1 MNIMATVKKAKK
13 QTFEEAIAELE
24 ETVAKLEL
32 EDISLDESLGL
43 FSKGVELSGICRGIL
58 DDIEGRIVK
67 LVGNADGSVK
77 EEAF

>member
-1 MNIMATVKKAKK
+1 MATVKKAKK

-24 ETVAKLEL
+24 ETVAKLESD
-32 EDISLDESLGL
+32 DISLDESLAL
-43 FSKGVELSGICRGIL
+43 FSKGIELSGICKGIL

-67 LVGNADGSVK
+67 LTEGADGGVV

>member
-1 MNIMATVKKAKK
+1 MATVKKPKK

-32 EDISLDESLGL
+32 EDVSLDESLAL
-43 FSKGVELSGICRGIL
+43 FAKGVELSGACRNIL

-67 LVGNADGSVK
+67 LVGNAEGGVK